1 MSEKPYLRAVAF
13 DLDGLMFNTEELYQ
27 FVGTELLR
35 RRGKEFVPELLH
47 QMMGRPQSIALQ
59 MMIDWHA
66 LPDTVEILNIETEE
80 VFVELLETRL
90 ALMPGLAELLD
101 ALEAAGIPKAVVTSS
116 GSKFTRNVL
125 GRFQLE
131 PRFSFI
137 VTCEDVTHGKPDPEI
152 YLKAAA
158 RFGVDPH
165 EMMVL
170 EDSANGCRAAV
181 AAGAFAVAVP
191 AEHSSTHE
199 YPGAAFIAE
208 TLCDRRIYAALG
220 LSRSSSEG

>member
-1 MSEKPYLRAVAF
+1 MPEKISLLAVAF

-27 FVGTELLR
+27 HVGTELLR

-47 QMMGRPQSIALQ
+47 QMMGRPQSVALQ
-59 MMIDWHA
+59 MMIDWHSLA
-66 LPDTVEILNIETEE
+66 DTVEILSVETEE
-80 VFVELLETRL
+80 VFVELLDTRL
-90 ALMPGLAELLD
+90 ALMPGLSELLD
-101 ALEAAGIPKAVVTSS
+101 ALEAANIPKAVVTSS
-116 GSKFTRNVL
+116 GLKFTRDVL
-125 GRFQLE
+125 GRFNLV

-158 RFGVDPH
+158 RFGIDPH
-165 EMMVL
+165 QMLVL

-191 AEHSSTHE
+191 AEHNANHQ
-199 YPGAAFIAE
+199 YPGAAIVAD
-208 TLCDRRIYAALG
+208 TLRDPRIYAALG
-220 LSRSSSEG
+220 L

>member
-1 MSEKPYLRAVAF
+1 MSQRSPLLAVAF

-27 FVGTELLR
+27 HVGTELLR

-59 MMIDWHA
+59 MMIDWHS
-66 LPDTVEILNIETEE
+66 LGDTVEILSVETEE
-80 VFVELLETRL
+80 VFVGLLDTRL
-90 ALMPGLAELLD
+90 ALMPGLPELLD

-125 GRFQLE
+125 GRFNLE

-158 RFGVDPH
+158 RFGIDPSQ
-165 EMMVL
+165 MLVL

-191 AEHSSTHE
+191 ADHNSGHQ
-199 YPGAAFIAE
+199 YPGASIVAD
-208 TLCDRRIYAALG
+208 TLRDPRIYAALG
-220 LSRSSSEG
+220 LQR